1 MQIMSKS
8 KKFSFQVLEA
18 GGAWKAEII
27 RKVSARKT
35 TVTKSQAGFDSE
47 QQATAWAD
55 SELQTFMQQ
64 LNERNQR
71 RNQKRD

>member
-8 KKFSFQVLEA
+8 KKFSYQVLAAE
-18 GGAWKAEII
+18 GAWKAEII

-47 QQATAWAD
+47 QKAIDWAD
-55 SELQTFMQQ
+55 SELQTFMKQ
-64 LNERNQR
+64 LSERNQR
-71 RNQKRD
+71 RDQKRD